1 MKIEFTITTPTET
14 RTYTREYEPFTPEYI
29 ISDDAFAAAVNYIN
43 SHNLETLEDIDVE
56 YRKAPS
62 PSPLGKSR

>member
-14 RTYTREYEPFTPEYI
+14 RTYTREYEPSTPEYI

-43 SHNLETLEDIDVE
+43 SHNLETLDGIDVDWA
-56 YRKAPS
+56 KVVNLS
-62 PSPLGKSR
+62 